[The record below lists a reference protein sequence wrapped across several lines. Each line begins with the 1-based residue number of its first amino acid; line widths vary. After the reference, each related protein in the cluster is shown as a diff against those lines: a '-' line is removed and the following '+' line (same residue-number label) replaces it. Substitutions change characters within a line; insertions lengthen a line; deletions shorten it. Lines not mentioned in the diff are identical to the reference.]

1 MQGRSAED
9 VHGSVLDN
17 APAGPAPTGP
27 PPIGPGRTSPGHAMT
42 PDSPLRQTLL
52 DMIESGR
59 RVARQLHRPTRKG
72 VAAFFG
78 AQLAVD
84 TAGWTAGLIAAALVS
99 RFFEVKGLRN
109 LWGLAAHGDRMI
121 VSAADYELIVRGT
134 SYSAGLMTLIL
145 MRKLVLRLFAE
156 FHALRRERMAE
167 QRGRAR
173 DGWPSQPSQ
182 PSQPVR

>member
-9 VHGSVLDN
+9 IDGSVLDRT
-17 APAGPAPTGP
+17 PAGPAP
-27 PPIGPGRTSPGHAMT
+27 IGPASTGSGHAIA
-42 PDSPLRQTLL
+42 PGGPFRQTLL
-52 DMIESGR
+52 DMVESTR

-84 TAGWTAGLIAAALVS
+84 TAGWTAGLTAAALVS

-121 VSAADYELIVRGT
+121 VSAAEYELIVRAT

-145 MRKLVLRLFAE
+145 MRQLVLRLFAE

-167 QRGRAR
+167 ARERGR
-173 DGWPSQPSQ
+173 DTWPSRPA
-182 PSQPVR
+182 R